1 MHILIVWRKK
11 LGHKIRLCPEKIEKN
26 TYNTWY
32 VIEDT
37 QTNKKDVFG
46 INVFFLVIK
55 PMVFS
60 VTRSLMY
67 VCPKDALHFRPVILS
82 FPFFVLI
89 WFLFHKYNARLV
101 LICVRCFSSAQRQT
115 VQHRSLSY
123 EDIFGRFSN
132 LIIYNT
138 VFSVL
143 DGSCYRKKAEL
154 FHSIPLFF
162 VRSA

>member
-1 MHILIVWRKK
+1 M
-11 LGHKIRLCPEKIEKN
+11 
-26 TYNTWY
+26 
-32 VIEDT
+32 IEDT

-67 VCPKDALHFRPVILS
+67 VCPKDALHFRPVYIFRVALKCWVS
-82 FPFFVLI
+82 LFFVLI

-162 VRSA
+162 VRSAWCD